1 MSLVEIGQQAPAL
14 DVPLNDTRGGEHT
27 LGEWLTNGPLVIG
40 IYKSSCQA
48 SKTIF
53 PILERLFQREYAHGL
68 SVVGVAQDSANITR
82 SFARRYGITFPLLI
96 EPEGYPISTAY
107 DIFATPTVFL
117 IRPDGVVAFALMG
130 FLRDQVNQFGDVVA
144 AELNQSPQPLI
155 TDADT
160 DVPMFVPG

>member
-1 MSLVEIGQQAPAL
+1 VSPVEIGQQAPAL
-14 DVPLNDTRGGEHT
+14 DVPLDDTQGGEHT
-27 LGEWLTNGPLVIG
+27 LGEWLTSGPLVLG

-53 PILERLFQREYAHGL
+53 PILQRLYQREHAHGL

-96 EPEGYPISTAY
+96 EPDGYPISSAY
-107 DIFATPTVFL
+107 DIFATPTVYL
-117 IRPDGVVAFALMG
+117 IQPDRTVAFTLMG

-144 AELNQSPQPLI
+144 AELNQPPQPLI
-155 TDADT
+155 TEADT
-160 DVPMFVPG
+160 DVPLFVPG

>member
-1 MSLVEIGQQAPAL
+1 MPSVEIGQHAPAL
-14 DVPLNDTRGGEHT
+14 DLPLQNAQGGEHT
-27 LGEWLTNGPLVIG
+27 LGGFLKTGPLVLG
-40 IYKSSCQA
+40 IYKCSCQA
-48 SKTIF
+48 SKTVF
-53 PILERLFQREYAHGL
+53 PVLERLFQREHAHGL

-117 IRPDGVVAFALMG
+117 IRPDGTVAFTLMG
-130 FLRDQVNQFGDVVA
+130 FLRDQINQLGDAVA
-144 AELNQSPQPLI
+144 AELNQPSQPLI

-160 DVPMFVPG
+160 DMPLFVPG